1 MSHKIIIFLL
11 LILFSVNVFAVNIED
26 FPENETQS
34 SNAEIAK
41 MKGELIVKI
50 QAESK
55 LIKEQ
60 ITSQAVTTKEE
71 LKDYIDEKTNPLYLN
86 LPTILLLFIIVL
98 IWGIL
103 KGRGKI

>member
-34 SNAEIAK
+34 SNVEIAK

>member
-1 MSHKIIIFLL
+1 MSRKITIFLL
-11 LILFSVNVFAVNIED
+11 LILFSVNVFALEVD
-26 FPENETQS
+26 QFPENESQNVNS
-34 SNAEIAK
+34 DIAK
-41 MKGELIVKI
+41 MKGDLTIKI
-50 QAESK
+50 KDQATQTRNEVLTK
-55 LIKEQ
+55 LQ
-60 ITSQAVTTKEE
+60 QQNNE